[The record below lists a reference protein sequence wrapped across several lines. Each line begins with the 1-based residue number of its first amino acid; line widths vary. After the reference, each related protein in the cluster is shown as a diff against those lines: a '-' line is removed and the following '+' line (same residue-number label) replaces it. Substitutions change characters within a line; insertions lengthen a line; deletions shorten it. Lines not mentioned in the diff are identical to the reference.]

1 MELNYASRGVG
12 NAGLTTGIIGTSL
25 GALGIGGAVLNA
37 VSNKC
42 AGKNMAHQSMP
53 MIIESGGAADHPVSR
68 YELGLEQSN
77 AAKDSEIALLKANI
91 YNDQKALELYR
102 YIDGKL
108 GVIDAAIAAQ
118 NVRNQAVQDSFQLA
132 EERRA
137 CGEKELHAAI
147 MRECEARKCAD
158 NTLVNYMNA
167 TFYPKQVAD
176 VTVGTTSTPQTLYNP
191 LPVSTCG
198 SGCGC

>member
-1 MELNYASRGVG
+1 MELEYAKRGVA
-12 NAGLTTGIIGTSL
+12 NAGLTTGIIGT
-25 GALGIGGAVLNA
+25 ALGVLN
-37 VSNKC
+37 
-42 AGKNMAHQSMP
+42 
-53 MIIESGGAADHPVSR
+53 GGGGLLNGVFGGVPGRACGCPADHPVTR
-68 YELGLEQSN
+68 YEMGLEQSN
-77 AAKDSEIALLKANI
+77 AAKDSEIALLKANT
-91 YNDQKALELYR
+91 YNDQKTLELYR

-108 GVIDAAIAAQ
+108 SMIDAAIAAQ